1 MASQTC
7 SSPAHTL
14 MNLASPRHFGAGVG
28 FLTLREPG
36 GPGCRRNQGGPGAHG
51 VIDSYSPHYRGEMA
65 EWLKAHAWKAC
76 IPQGIQ
82 SSNLCLSAIH
92 NLLRF
97 CMFDDNMDVRR
108 TVQ

>member
-7 SSPAHTL
+7 SSPVHTL
-14 MNLASPRHFGAGVG
+14 PNLASPRHCGAGAG
-28 FLTLREPG
+28 FLTRREPG
-36 GPGCRRNQGGPGAHG
+36 GPRCRRNQGGQARHG
-51 VIDSYSPHYRGEMA
+51 MIDSYSPHYRGEMA

-92 NLLRF
+92 NYLLF
-97 CMFDDNMDVRR
+97 CTFDDNMDVRR